1 MKEDLLAL
9 TTEQVNEQSKNI
21 DQQTSYGILE
31 IMNAEDSKVGE
42 AVQKCLHEI
51 ASAVDQI
58 HLAIKNGGRLIY
70 VGAGTSGRLGL
81 LDAAECPPTFGTPHD
96 MVQAIMA
103 GGAEAI
109 LKAIE
114 GAEDNAEQ
122 GAQDLKDKNLT
133 PKDIVV
139 GITASG
145 RTPYVTGALNYAK
158 ELGAGTVA
166 IACNKNSRVG
176 QIADVAIEVEVG
188 PEVITGSTRLKA
200 ATAQK
205 MILNMLSTATMVKL
219 GKVYQNL
226 MIDVAPTNV
235 KLVDRARRIISS
247 ITGFTYEKAAEAL
260 EQANLEVKTAIV
272 MLEGGVSP
280 EEARKAL
287 EEAEGLVRGA
297 IEIVK
302 RVKAGEE
309 Q

>member
-58 HLAIKNGGRLIY
+58 HLAIKSGGRLIY

>member
-58 HLAIKNGGRLIY
+58 HLAIKSGGRLIY

-103 GGAEAI
+103 GGSEAI

-287 EEAEGLVRGA
+287 EEVEGLVRGA

>member
-114 GAEDNAEQ
+114 GAEDKAEQ

-133 PKDIVV
+133 YKDIVV

-145 RTPYVTGALNYAK
+145 RTPYVIGALNYAK

-247 ITGFTYEKAAEAL
+247 ITGVTYEKAAEAL